1 MGRSVPAEAEPEKG
15 GFTMDSTCLEMKPS
29 SLAMKIFYRIAEN
42 RVAKT
47 YDGGKDLSDPSCR
60 MMVTCATDCPLR
72 TSVIN
77 SGGALNDAQ
86 AACLLELAN
95 GRPLRALRR
104 LISG

>member
-1 MGRSVPAEAEPEKG
+1 MQKVKYALIGFG
-15 GFTMDSTCLEMKPS
+15 G
-29 SLAMKIFYRIAEN
+29 IAEN
-42 RVAKT
+42 RVART

-104 LISG
+104 LIGG